1 MTKTNAL
8 VAGITL
14 AAALALG
21 GIVFNST
28 PTAEAGPLRDSLNLN
43 DVVLRQV
50 HIRFLEDGGCAMR
63 VDASH
68 VPADDVVV
76 VFDQHE
82 YPFSGARCQAVQVAA
97 GKAVALDIKLDGGA
111 P

>member
-1 MTKTNAL
+1 MTKTNTL

-21 GIVFNST
+21 GIVFDSNPAAS
-28 PTAEAGPLRDSLNLN
+28 AGPLRDALNLSEI
-43 DVVLRQV
+43 VIREAHV
-50 HIRFLEDGGCAMR
+50 RFLPDGGCALR

-68 VPADDVVV
+68 EPADDIVVAI
-76 VFDQHE
+76 DRHE
-82 YPFSGARCQAVQVAA
+82 YPFSGARCTGIQIAA
-97 GKAVALDIKLDGGA
+97 AKAVALDIKLDGGV